1 MLLSMQTGCTV
12 RQGMSK
18 RQQLL
23 VFAGIQSWRAKG
35 YALLAAHIS
44 QEPAGFK
51 HMWTHPLPPRA
62 VHLCYSC

>member
-1 MLLSMQTGCTV
+1 MLLSMHTGCTV

-44 QEPAGFK
+44 QEPAG
-51 HMWTHPLPPRA
+51 LED
-62 VHLCYSC
+62 